1 MAMAPASIGAVMTQ
15 EITAGVLWRSRATR
29 VSDRV
34 RMVDVKLVANIPA
47 MQLNSSRRGYFG

>member
-1 MAMAPASIGAVMTQ
+1 MAMAAASIGAVMTQ

-29 VSDRV
+29 VMDTA

-47 MQLNSSRRGYFG
+47 MQLSSSRRGYFG